1 MGLTKP
7 FAFLGTS
14 GPAVFDPT
22 LGGTITPYFW
32 YDFTDTDTM
41 TIVGNEIR
49 EIHSKGSNVGSLAK
63 GDAVSPTK
71 YITNYV
77 PVTLQTD
84 DGNYALFSGSATNN
98 TNSTLARRYGTGIPK
113 YDGNFGDDSPA
124 TSIVILK
131 PNWNSVTSTSWN
143 RVVSFKGHDV
153 HFTVKQPEE
162 WTPVAMSINTSYA
175 GNTYTATGSYATS
188 NVDSIQIQSLDA
200 STNSTVRFSYSGS
213 GDVTNGELNYYHSA
227 VARLTST
234 GGAFATAEYGR
245 GTGEYQSTSF
255 NGPRDG
261 SNSSHEGYVIGSRS
275 RTDGYQGS
283 TFKIRH
289 ALLYDTTLT
298 DTQITNVLNSY
309 KAAYPQDNLN
319 GS

>member
-1 MGLTKP
+1 MNQTP
-7 FAFLGTS
+7 FAFMAS
-14 GPAVFDPT
+14 GVSEFDPT

-49 EIHSKGSNVGSLAK
+49 EIDSKGSNVGSLAK
-63 GDAVSPTK
+63 GDAVSATK
-71 YITNYV
+71 YITNYI

-84 DGNYALFSGSATNN
+84 DGNYALFSGSAADN
-98 TNSTLARRYGTGIPK
+98 TNSTLARRYGTGNSTL
-113 YDGNFGDDSPA
+113 DGNFGDDSPA

-143 RVVSFKGHDV
+143 RAVSFKGYNV
-153 HFTVKQPEE
+153 NFAKKQPEE
-162 WTPVAMSINTSYA
+162 WTPAAMSINVSYP
-175 GNTYTATGSYATS
+175 GNLYTATGSYATS
-188 NVDSIQIQSLDA
+188 NVDSIHIQSLDA

-234 GGAFATAEYGR
+234 GGSFATAEYGR

-261 SNSSHEGYVIGSRS
+261 SNASHEGYVIGSRS
-275 RTDGYQGS
+275 RTNEYTGC
-283 TFKIRH
+283 TFKLRH